1 MISKKSAL
9 TSILLSSSVL
19 LNGCEDDYHLN
30 ESTKECKK
38 IAYEKNL
45 ILENFIHKK
54 KNELD
59 KKIDAKNQQ
68 NDEQRSLLIAAKEV
82 AEYISKNPET

>member
-1 MISKKSAL
+1 MILKKSAL

-19 LNGCEDDYHLN
+19 LNGCDDCYHLN
-30 ESTKECKK
+30 KSTEKLKK

-54 KNELD
+54 QNELD

-68 NDEQRSLLIAAKEV
+68 HDEQISLLIAAKEV
-82 AEYISKNPET
+82 AEY

>member
-1 MISKKSAL
+1 M
-9 TSILLSSSVL
+9 LSSQQID
-19 LNGCEDDYHLN
+19 GRI
-30 ESTKECKK
+30 KK

-54 KNELD
+54 QNELD

-68 NDEQRSLLIAAKEV
+68 HDEQISLLIAAKEV
-82 AEYISKNPET
+82 AEY